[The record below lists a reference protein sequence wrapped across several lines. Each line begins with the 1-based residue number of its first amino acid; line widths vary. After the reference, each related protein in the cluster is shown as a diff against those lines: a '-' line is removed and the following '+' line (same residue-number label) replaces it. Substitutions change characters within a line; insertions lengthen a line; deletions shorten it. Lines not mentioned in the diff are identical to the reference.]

1 MDAKPG
7 QDGLQD
13 YAVKAGKLRL
23 QTERVARMACETQ
36 VSACNIIQLVD
47 IIFSGSFKKLKK
59 LSNQKIMS
67 DLPIGLYLTR
77 LLRRP
82 TSQQKTPI
90 SLARL
95 FLMPDLGSAACTN
108 IEGCEEARGRPLA
121 RITSRERSK
130 SNNWLRERNV
140 PGAESPEI
148 PGAPIQVKKCI
159 VVQACLSTIATKH
172 ESSVSSLAT
181 R

>member
-36 VSACNIIQLVD
+36 VSACDIIQLVD

-59 LSNQKIMS
+59 LNKLNFIS
-67 DLPIGLYLTR
+67 DLATGLYLTR

-82 TSQQKTPI
+82 TSQQNTPI
-90 SLARL
+90 SLTRL
-95 FLMPDLGSAACTN
+95 FLMPDVGSAACTN
-108 IEGCEEARGRPLA
+108 IEGCEEARGRPPT

-130 SNNWLRERNV
+130 SNNWPRERNV
-140 PGAESPEI
+140 PVPESPKI
-148 PGAPIQVKKCI
+148 PDVPMQVKKFI
-159 VVQACLSTIATKH
+159 VLQPASQP
-172 ESSVSSLAT
+172 
-181 R
+181 